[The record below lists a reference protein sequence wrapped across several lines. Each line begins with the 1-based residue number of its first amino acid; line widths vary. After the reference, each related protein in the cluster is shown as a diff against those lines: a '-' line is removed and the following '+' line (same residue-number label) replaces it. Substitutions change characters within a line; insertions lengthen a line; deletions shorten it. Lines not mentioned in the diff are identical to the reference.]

1 MKSNTKIQDK
11 AMEEIQAISK
21 KAKMFVFMLVDED
34 IGIHDD
40 DMDITQKEKLEIWN
54 RMNDALLEN
63 YGEMLYQVISDIKSE
78 RK

>member
-1 MKSNTKIQDK
+1 
-11 AMEEIQAISK
+11 MEEIQAISK

>member
-63 YGEMLYQVISDIKSE
+63 YGEMLYQIISDIKSE